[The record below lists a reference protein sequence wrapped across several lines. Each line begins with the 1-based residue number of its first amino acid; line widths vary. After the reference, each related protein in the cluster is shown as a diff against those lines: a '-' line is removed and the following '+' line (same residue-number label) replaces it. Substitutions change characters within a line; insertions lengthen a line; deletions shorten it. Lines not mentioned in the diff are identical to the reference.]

1 MIIVSAISHFNGTG
15 IFFGGGNLHTVTGRE
30 EQKPMSEAG
39 AIVQTHLYEEHVAAG
54 GRMVEFAGFEL
65 PVQYSGLTEEHHA
78 VRTRAGLFD
87 VSHMGEIVI
96 RGPAALDFVQLISCN
111 DHQKMT
117 VGRAQYTG
125 IMYPEGTFVDDTLVH
140 KMADDEYLL
149 VVNAAN
155 RNKDVT
161 YLTELAA
168 DIDDVEVIDLSDD
181 YAQLALQ
188 GPLAQEILQP
198 LTPEDL
204 SELKYYHFIEGG
216 IAGAEA
222 IIARTGYTGE
232 DGFELYVAPSAAR
245 DLWREILDRGQQHGV
260 LPAGLGARDTLRFE
274 AGMSLYG
281 NDIDSTTTP
290 LEAGLGWIVKF
301 KKGDYIGRD
310 VLERQKEEGVARKLI
325 GFEIQKRG
333 IARHGYPVLL
343 SEDDTDPVGCV
354 TSGTQSPTLGKA
366 LGMTYLPI
374 EATGV
379 GTEFFVQIRNRTTPA
394 RVVELPFYSRKKK

>member
-1 MIIVSAISHFNGTG
+1 MSRSGAAAQTP
-15 IFFGGGNLHTVTGRE
+15 LHAE
-30 EQKPMSEAG
+30 
-39 AIVQTHLYEEHVAAG
+39 HLAAG

-65 PVQYSGLTEEHHA
+65 PVQYTSLTEEHHA
-78 VRTRAGLFD
+78 VRARAGLFD
-87 VSHMGEIVI
+87 VSHMGEIAI
-96 RGPAALDFVQLISCN
+96 RGPGAFEFVQLVSCN

-140 KMADDEYLL
+140 KMAEDEYLL

-155 RNKDVT
+155 RHKDVA
-161 YLTELAA
+161 YLAELAA
-168 DIDDVEVIDLSDD
+168 DFDGAEVTDLSDD

-188 GPLAQEILQP
+188 GPLAEEILQP

-216 IAGAEA
+216 VAGTAA

-232 DGFELYVAPSAAR
+232 DGFELYVQPSAAPG
-245 DLWREILDRGQQHGV
+245 LWRAILDQGRPHDL

-274 AGMSLYG
+274 AGMTLYG
-281 NDIDSTTTP
+281 NDIDHTTTP

-301 KKGDYIGRD
+301 NKGDFIGRD
-310 VLERQKEEGVARKLI
+310 VLERQKEEGVERKLV
-325 GFEIQKRG
+325 GFEMHERG

-343 SEDDTDPVGCV
+343 TENDSEPIGMV

-366 LGMTYLPI
+366 LGMAYLPI
-374 EATGV
+374 EMTEV
-379 GTEFFVQIRNRTTPA
+379 GSEFFIQIRNRTAPA
-394 RVVELPFYSRKKK
+394 RVVELPFYSRKKQ

>member
-1 MIIVSAISHFNGTG
+1 
-15 IFFGGGNLHTVTGRE
+15 
-30 EQKPMSEAG
+30 MSESGTAG
-39 AIVQTHLYEEHVAAG
+39 KTPLYEEHLAAG

-65 PVQYSGLTEEHHA
+65 PVQYSSLTEEHQA

-155 RNKDVT
+155 RHKNVA
-161 YLTELAA
+161 YLNELAA
-168 DIDDVEVIDLSDD
+168 DFEGIEVIDLSDD

-188 GPLAQEILQP
+188 GPLAEEILQP

-204 SELKYYHFIEGG
+204 GELKYYRFIEGG
-216 IAGAEA
+216 VADTSA

-232 DGFELYVAPSAAR
+232 DGFELYVAPSAASG
-245 DLWREILDRGQQHGV
+245 LWQAILDRGQSHGV
-260 LPAGLGARDTLRFE
+260 IPAGLGARDTLRFE

-281 NDIDSTTTP
+281 NDIDNTTTP

-310 VLERQKEEGVARKLI
+310 VLERQKEEGVERKLI
-325 GFEIQKRG
+325 GFEMQDRG

-343 SEDDTDPVGCV
+343 AEDDTEPVSYV

-374 EATGV
+374 EATEV
-379 GTEFFVQIRNRTTPA
+379 GTELFVQIRNRTAPA
-394 RVVELPFYSRKKK
+394 RVVELPFYSRKKA

>member
-1 MIIVSAISHFNGTG
+1 MTESAAAAKT
-15 IFFGGGNLHTVTGRE
+15 
-30 EQKPMSEAG
+30 P
-39 AIVQTHLYEEHVAAG
+39 LYEEHLAAG

-65 PVQYSGLTEEHHA
+65 PVQYKSLTEEHHA

-87 VSHMGEIVI
+87 VSHMGEIMI
-96 RGPAALDFVQLISCN
+96 RGPGALDFVQLVSCN

-117 VGRAQYTG
+117 VGRVLYTG
-125 IMYPEGTFVDDTLVH
+125 IMYPEGTFVDDVLIH

-155 RNKDVT
+155 RHKDMA
-161 YLTELAA
+161 YLTEVAH
-168 DIDDVEVIDLSDD
+168 DIDGVEVIDLSDD
-181 YAQLALQ
+181 YAQLAIQ
-188 GPLAQEILQP
+188 GPLAEEILQP

-204 SELKYYHFIEGG
+204 SELEYYRFIEGG
-216 IAGAEA
+216 VAGTAA

-232 DGFELYVAPSAAR
+232 DGFELYVEPSAGPG
-245 DLWREILDRGQQHGV
+245 LWRAILDRGQPYD
-260 LPAGLGARDTLRFE
+260 LMPAGLGARDTLRFE
-274 AGMSLYG
+274 AGMCLYG
-281 NDIDSTTTP
+281 QDIDNTTTP

-310 VLERQKEEGVARKLI
+310 VLERQREAGVERKLV
-325 GFEIQKRG
+325 GFEMHERG

-343 SEDDTDPVGCV
+343 TAIDSESVSHV

-366 LGMTYLPI
+366 LGMTYLPL
-374 EATGV
+374 EATEV
-379 GTEFFVQIRNRTTPA
+379 GTEFFVQIRNRTAPA